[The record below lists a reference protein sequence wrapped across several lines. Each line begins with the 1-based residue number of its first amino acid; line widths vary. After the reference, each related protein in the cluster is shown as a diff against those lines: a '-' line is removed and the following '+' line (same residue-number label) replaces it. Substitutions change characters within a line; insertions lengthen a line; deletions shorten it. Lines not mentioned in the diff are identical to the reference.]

1 MKSPRIPRLALFL
14 AAVSAFSLNLSA
26 RSEGFVPVR
35 LTPDEIQLTADASR
49 PGSMSLSTLAGD
61 MAKPGLYAVRIRMPS
76 QLQVQPHVHPED
88 RMVVVL
94 TGTLHVGFGERFDPE
109 RMRAMT
115 PGSFFVEPARTP
127 HFAWVRGEDV
137 IVQVSGIGPSG
148 TVYLNPGAP
157 GH

>member
-1 MKSPRIPRLALFL
+1 MKFPCTHRLVPALAMAL
-14 AAVSAFSLNLSA
+14 VFSLSP
-26 RSEGFVPVR
+26 PVR
-35 LTPDEIQLTADASR
+35 GDAYAPIWLVPEEIRLDVDPSR
-49 PGSMSLSTLAGD
+49 PGGMSLATLAGD

-76 QLQVQPHVHPED
+76 QLRVLPHIHPED

-94 TGTLHVGFGERFDPE
+94 SGTLHVGFGERFEPE

-115 PGSFFVEPARTP
+115 PGSFFVEPALAP

-148 TVYLNPGAP
+148 TVYLDSAAP

>member
-1 MKSPRIPRLALFL
+1 MKSPRIPRLALAL
-14 AAVSAFSLNLSA
+14 AAVSVFSLNPPA

-49 PGSMSLSTLAGD
+49 PGSMSLATLAGD

-76 QLQVQPHVHPED
+76 QIKVQPHIHPED
-88 RMVVVL
+88 RLVVVMS
-94 TGTLHVGFGERFDPE
+94 GTLHFGFGERFDPAQ
-109 RMRAMT
+109 MRAMT

-127 HFAWVRGEDV
+127 HFAWVQGEDV
-137 IVQVSGIGPSG
+137 VLQVSGIGPSG
-148 TVYLNPGAP
+148 TVYLNTSET